1 MTYRAYL
8 SKTVTLA
15 LSLGLLV
22 ACAAPEPESTQ
33 PSQIACYG
41 VKLRSR
47 TVYRGSDKG
56 FHYFAWTKGLKSGE
70 WKVPRY
76 ALELTGEFPLGK
88 GESFV
93 KHNAAADLIL
103 FGFTPAKKK

>member
-8 SKTVTLA
+8 SKTVALA
-15 LSLGLLV
+15 LSLGLLG
-22 ACAAPEPESTQ
+22 ACAAPEPEATQ

-41 VKLRSR
+41 VKPQDR
-47 TVYRGSDKG
+47 TVYRGSDKR
-56 FHYFAWTKGLKSGE
+56 FHYFAWTHGLKSGA

-76 ALELTGEFPLGK
+76 ALELVGEFPLGN
-88 GESFV
+88 GESFA

-103 FGFTPAKKK
+103 FGFTPAKKQ